1 MLSKV
6 MTEAIQ
12 HTREAAEDLTP
23 FSAYDI
29 TLSIRDANPDLYV
42 RHDDTVRGV
51 VHGYMACLM
60 SKGEYERELVRDPE
74 SGANY
79 YRYYPRI
86 DQETL
91 DFVKGWV
98 KARYTFTPQSI
109 AIEMS
114 KEGVSQRGVTR
125 AIEVAIQ
132 DAEYKTVEREYD
144 AETFYLYRPVGVI
157 QDVSRG
163 SSWLEGWQYTSGVL
177 TIYKQDGKVFM
188 YDEVDADCVVG
199 LAQAESVGRYFNRC
213 IKDNF
218 AYTPVIP

>member
-6 MTEAIQ
+6 MTEAVRY
-12 HTREAAEDLTP
+12 TRKEVEELTP

-29 TLSIRDANPDLYV
+29 TLRIRDANPDLYV
-42 RHDDTVRGV
+42 RHDNTVRGI
-51 VHGYMACLM
+51 VHGYMACLID
-60 SKGEYERELVRDPE
+60 KGEYKRKLVKDPE

-79 YRYYPRI
+79 YLYYPNI
-86 DQETL
+86 NQDTL

-98 KARYTFTPQSI
+98 RARYTFTPQSI

-114 KEGVSQRGVTR
+114 KEGVSQQSVTR
-125 AIEVAIQ
+125 AIEVTIQ
-132 DAEYKTVEREYD
+132 DAEYKTVEREHD
-144 AETFYLYRPVGVI
+144 AEIFYLYRPVGII

-188 YDEVDADCVVG
+188 YDDVDADCVVG
-199 LAQAESVGRYFNRC
+199 LAQAESVGRYFNRH
-213 IKDNF
+213 IKNNY
-218 AYTPVIP
+218 AYTSVIP